1 MNTMAIRLEEQSM
14 NMRITSAR
22 WHSVRDSR
30 SVNSEPFIGM
40 GSLGCC
46 IRHGGFVLSVTAT
59 VFTG

>member
-1 MNTMAIRLEEQSM
+1 M